1 MYEKLSPFASI
12 YLLTAVVAVLTA
24 GALPSQIV
32 LQAPGDDYDESILLT
47 RTRQLTFAGL
57 RAGEGYFSPDGNNT
71 RGVQVDCQQDQQ
83 GIQDRRLLYNGNRA
97 TRSTRSTTSI

>member
-57 RAGEGYFSPDGNNT
+57 RAGEGYFSPDGT
-71 RGVQVDCQQDQQ
+71 HLTLQ
-83 GIQDRRLLYNGNRA
+83 
-97 TRSTRSTTSI
+97 SE